1 MPTCVRSHTHAH
13 IHVVLLTMQNRVW
26 CAVSVTRINGPT
38 FVLDHNLTRVCYTHS
53 NVTLERL
60 FD

>member
-1 MPTCVRSHTHAH
+1 MPTCVRARTHTHTH
-13 IHVVLLTMQNRVW
+13 THTLCKTELL
-26 CAVSVTRINGPT
+26 CAVSVTRINDAT

-53 NVTLERL
+53 NVALERL